1 MDVLMKLSSLVTYPL
16 SWLFQL
22 LVGLKNTAYDR
33 GWLKVDH
40 LEQPVISVGNLSM
53 GGTGKSPI
61 CSDLAAR
68 LMGAGKKT
76 ALLSRG
82 YGRDHA
88 GSRRIVDADS
98 NWRKAGDEPV
108 MIARRHP
115 QLIVSVGPT
124 RLAAAQLTLSYQ
136 PHVFLIDDGFQH
148 RRLHRDLDLVLIDVT
163 QPLPQPA
170 PRAPFR
176 EGWPALKRAHGVILT
191 RWDGTSNL
199 EVWERAVGQTNPE
212 IPILKAGFRPTS
224 LVAVDGSQRW
234 PLSILKGKRIGAYA
248 GIAQPEKFFKSL
260 RQLGCQLAVELA
272 LGDHQPLRGP
282 AMSTFLQ
289 NCRDQQVAMVVTTEK
304 DAVKLENP
312 GSFDILMGFLAID
325 VFWHDEAILDRLLFS
340 VLD

>member
-1 MDVLMKLSSLVTYPL
+1 MKLPSLMTYPL
-16 SWLFQL
+16 SWLFQS

-33 GWLKVDH
+33 GWLTVDH

-68 LMGAGKKT
+68 LIRAGKKT

-82 YGRDHA
+82 YGREDPA
-88 GSRRIVDADS
+88 SRRIVDAGS
-98 NWRKAGDEPV
+98 NWRQGGDEPV

-136 PHVFLIDDGFQH
+136 PDVFLIDDGFQH

-170 PRAPFR
+170 PRAAFR
-176 EGWPALKRAHGVILT
+176 EGWPALKRAHGVVLT
-191 RWDGTSNL
+191 RWDGNSTL
-199 EVWERAVGQTNPE
+199 EDWEQAVRQANAE
-212 IPILKAGFRPTS
+212 IPILKAGFKPAS
-224 LVAVDGSQRW
+224 LVAVDGSQQW
-234 PLSILKGKRIGAYA
+234 PLSFLRGKRIGAYG

-260 RQLGCQLAVELA
+260 RQLDCQPAVELA
-272 LGDHQPLRGP
+272 LGDHQPLCGP
-282 AMSTFLQ
+282 AMNSFLQ

-340 VLD
+340 ALD